1 VTATTTPEK
10 ADVESDAAELLRR
23 VAARTRS
30 YDFTV
35 WFWGD
40 AIAVDGLLDAAELT
54 GDTQSFEHVQRFL
67 LDAGNRP
74 FTWVDHLVPG
84 AALIRLAEAGASGD
98 ALRWAARLASWLE
111 EVPRAGRQPLYRPDV
126 PQYRH
131 TVWVDS
137 IYHLPPFLAALSRA
151 TGDERFARQALDV
164 WRAHSE
170 VLRDPRGP
178 FLAHSYDAGS
188 RTRHGYGWGRG
199 SGWALLGMIDTLR
212 LLDAAPE
219 WAIAECRDLAD
230 AVVAAQDSSGF
241 WRTLLHDREAY
252 LESSVTAMFGA
263 ALTAAD
269 AAGVGRPAYGEAAD
283 RAWQAVRHRVDPDGS
298 CWGVSACTYAGLA
311 DVNDDVMYKTLPTEV
326 NVWGQGSVLR
336 FAAERVRAGAA

>member
-1 VTATTTPEK
+1 MMATTSPVK
-10 ADVESDAAELLRR
+10 PDVAPDAAELLRR
-23 VAARTRS
+23 VAARTRA

-54 GDTQSFEHVQRFL
+54 GETQSFEHVKRFL
-67 LDAGNRP
+67 IDAGDRP

-84 AALIRLAEAGASGD
+84 AALVRLAGAGASRD
-98 ALRWAARLASWLE
+98 ALDRATRLASWLE
-111 EVPRAGRQPLYRPDV
+111 RAPRAGRQPLYRPDQ

-151 TGDERFARQALDV
+151 TGEKRYARQALDV
-164 WRAHSE
+164 WHAHSE

-188 RTRHGYGWGRG
+188 RIRHGYGWGRG

-212 LLDAAPE
+212 LLDEAPE
-219 WAIAECRDLAD
+219 WAIAETRDLAD
-230 AVVAAQDSSGF
+230 AVLAAQDSSGF

-252 LESSVTAMFGA
+252 LETSVTAMFGA
-263 ALTAAD
+263 ALTAAA
-269 AAGVGRPAYGEAAD
+269 AAGLDRPSYSEAAD
-283 RAWQAVRHRVDPDGS
+283 RAWRAVRDRS

-311 DVNDDVMYKTLPTEV
+311 DIDDDVMYKTLPTEV

-336 FAAERVRAGAA
+336 FAAERARAGAA